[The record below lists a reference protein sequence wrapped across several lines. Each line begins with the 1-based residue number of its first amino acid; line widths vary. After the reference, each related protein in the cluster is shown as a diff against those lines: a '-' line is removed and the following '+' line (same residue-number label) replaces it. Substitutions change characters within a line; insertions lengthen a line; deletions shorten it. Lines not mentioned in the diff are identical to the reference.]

1 MPRGG
6 RLELVDVGY
15 RFPDS
20 DAWALHHVNLTVEP
34 GETLALV
41 GATGSGKSVLTG
53 LLSRL
58 YDVTEGVIRVDGVDI
73 RDLHLSAL
81 RRAVAT
87 AFEDP
92 TLFSMSVAENLRLGR
107 PPTRVRRGPGR
118 PPSTSPRRGSSTTCR
133 SGWTPASA
141 NRA

>member
-1 MPRGG
+1 MPT
-6 RLELVDVGY
+6 
-15 RFPDS
+15 P
-20 DAWALHHVNLTVEP
+20 WALRHVNLTVEP

-73 RDLHLSAL
+73 RDLRLSAL

-107 PPTRVRRGPGR
+107 PADDPASDEELGAR
-118 PPSTSPRRGSSTTCR
+118 PSTSPRRGSSTTCR